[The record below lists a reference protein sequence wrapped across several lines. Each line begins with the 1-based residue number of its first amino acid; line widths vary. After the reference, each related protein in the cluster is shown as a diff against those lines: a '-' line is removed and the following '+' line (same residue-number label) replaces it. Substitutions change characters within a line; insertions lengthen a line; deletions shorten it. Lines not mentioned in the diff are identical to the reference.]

1 MATKNYNVRFR
12 SGKADED
19 LAWEHL
25 HSEEVRHAIHGAT
38 LLNNDAPFV
47 SVRISEKN
55 GFLFME
61 IKNSFHDRLEIDP
74 GSRVP
79 VAVSSNEDGHG
90 LGIPN
95 SLAICDRYYGT
106 LVFSQDGNSVTV
118 DAMMQYPYHS

>member
-1 MATKNYNVRFR
+1 M
-12 SGKADED
+12 
-19 LAWEHL
+19 
-25 HSEEVRHAIHGAT
+25 
-38 LLNNDAPFV
+38 NNDAPFV

-61 IKNSFHDRLEIDP
+61 IKNSFHGRLEIDP
-74 GSRVP
+74 GSSLPLAATNV
-79 VAVSSNEDGHG
+79 EDGHG

-118 DAMMQYPYHS
+118 DAMMQYPDHS

>member
-1 MATKNYNVRFR
+1 M
-12 SGKADED
+12 
-19 LAWEHL
+19 
-25 HSEEVRHAIHGAT
+25 
-38 LLNNDAPFV
+38 
-47 SVRISEKN
+47 RISERN
-55 GFLFME
+55 GFLFIE
-61 IKNSFHDRLEIDP
+61 IKNSFPGRLEIDP

-118 DAMMQYPYHS
+118 DAMMQYPDHS